1 MEITKISLLEKKS
14 LSNDRIYFKVKIVWN
29 KIEEIV
35 ELWGIEDNILVTK
48 EYRPDIEK
56 IIYVFNH
63 NELWT
68 APKEVNK
75 FFYPL
80 RYFIKDEVNPDYDKA
95 IRNWMI
101 TGNMNPNY
109 IIKKIHIQ
117 YKAYLFYDPVD
128 NVMLPLCQYDWLT
141 DFVSEFDKIIS
152 QFGKKAA
159 TSTYALVARWSIVR
173 NLHYLWFVKNYSK
186 RYLLLEDAGIYPD
199 QTFLIQSSLE
209 FTCPTCHDAHSPAG
223 LLKIPKPFYNLNK
236 ETLATELTG
245 IFIIKISDPDSE
257 LMNYKMVNEIM
268 SAFST
273 KECPVKISY
282 NQYKKI
288 ACNPAFNKKSS
299 DYIDYVNMIK
309 HMGGDFVLPW
319 EITSEDQINRLHF
332 NTIQEYNL
340 RKDQSSSE
348 MKRKYLDL
356 KKNFPKFEYSNTEF
370 FIKYPEDLDDLDLEG
385 SYLHHCVRSY
395 KGRILDSS
403 AIILFLRTI
412 KDPDIPFVTMQIKR
426 TSSGWDLVQAHGN
439 CNCSISLIEGVYPF
453 VKEWCEKNSI
463 TMEDIDR
470 AL

>member
-1 MEITKISLLEKKS
+1 
-14 LSNDRIYFKVKIVWN
+14 
-29 KIEEIV
+29 
-35 ELWGIEDNILVTK
+35 
-48 EYRPDIEK
+48 
-56 IIYVFNH
+56 
-63 NELWT
+63 
-68 APKEVNK
+68 
-75 FFYPL
+75 
-80 RYFIKDEVNPDYDKA
+80 
-95 IRNWMI
+95 
-101 TGNMNPNY
+101 
-109 IIKKIHIQ
+109 
-117 YKAYLFYDPVD
+117 
-128 NVMLPLCQYDWLT
+128 
-141 DFVSEFDKIIS
+141 
-152 QFGKKAA
+152 
-159 TSTYALVARWSIVR
+159 
-173 NLHYLWFVKNYSK
+173 
-186 RYLLLEDAGIYPD
+186 
-199 QTFLIQSSLE
+199 
-209 FTCPTCHDAHSPAG
+209 
-223 LLKIPKPFYNLNK
+223 
-236 ETLATELTG
+236 
-245 IFIIKISDPDSE
+245 
-257 LMNYKMVNEIM
+257 MVNEIM

-288 ACNPAFNKKSS
+288 ACNPAFNKKLS

-319 EITSEDQINRLHF
+319 EITSENQIDRLHF

-370 FIKYPEDLDDLDLEG
+370 FIKYPEDLDDLNLEG

-439 CNCSISLIEGVYPF
+439 CNCSISSIEGVYPF